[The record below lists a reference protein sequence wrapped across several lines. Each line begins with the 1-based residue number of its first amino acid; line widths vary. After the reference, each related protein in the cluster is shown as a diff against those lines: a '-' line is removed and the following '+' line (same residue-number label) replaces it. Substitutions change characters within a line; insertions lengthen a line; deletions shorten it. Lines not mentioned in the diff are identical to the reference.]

1 MPGRSYI
8 VCAMVFALVLAR
20 ANAFSQGVAALADAR
35 FDSLG
40 RVAMANFVEGKFFW
54 KTHFDLLVPKSD
66 SALFSQFATQRKD
79 KHVFYGTD
87 VAAVPKVADDT
98 ERQLHVFSSIRRTI
112 SYEQGGKD
120 TVFERA
126 TISVNGYT
134 PGYVT
139 TPFVSTFEVFRDT
152 IVPSVRSIPMA
163 TGDEQHSFWDG
174 TLKPVLV
181 TVGAA
186 AIVALFFLIRS

>member
-20 ANAFSQGVAALADAR
+20 ANAFSQGAAALADAR

-54 KTHFDLLVPKSD
+54 KSHFDLLVPRED
-66 SALFSQFATQRKD
+66 SSLFVQFALQRKD
-79 KHVFYGTD
+79 KHVFYGND
-87 VAAVPKVADDT
+87 PKIVPKLADDT
-98 ERQLHVFSSIRRTI
+98 ERQVHIFTSIRRLLT
-112 SYEQGGKD
+112 YEQGGKD
-120 TVFERA
+120 TVFARGSIA
-126 TISVNGYT
+126 VSGYT
-134 PGYVT
+134 PGYVSV
-139 TPFVSTFEVFRDT
+139 PFVSTFEVFRDT
-152 IVPSVRSIPMA
+152 ILPSARINTIA
-163 TGDEQHSFWDG
+163 TDTPQHSVWDS